1 MEYRKLANGDKMPM
15 IGLGTWEAKPNEV
28 YDAIRHAITEGY
40 RHIDCALIYQN
51 EETIGKA
58 LKDALEEGDV
68 DREDLWITSKLWN
81 NAHKPADIAPAIKK
95 TLDDLNL
102 NYLDLYLMHWPV
114 ASKNDIIFPKKGE
127 DFISLDEIPL
137 SETWEGMQSLKE
149 KGLAKHLGVCNFS
162 QKKLEGLIE
171 NTGITPAV
179 NQVELHPYLQQND
192 LVEYAE
198 ENDIIIT
205 AYSPLGRGSVPKDS
219 ETDYPVL
226 IENDTII
233 EIAKELDASP
243 AQVLIRWAIE
253 RNTIAIPKSTTP
265 KHITSNLAAA
275 NIKLTDEQ
283 MNKIAELDRHHR
295 YVDGSFWTVDGSP
308 YTMENLWDE

>member
-28 YDAIRHAITEGY
+28 YDAVRHAIAEDY

-51 EETIGKA
+51 EETVGKA

-114 ASKNDIIFPKKGE
+114 ACKNDIIFPKKGE

-137 SETWEGMQSLKE
+137 SETWEGMQSFKE

-162 QKKLEGLIE
+162 QKKLENLIE
-171 NTGITPAV
+171 NTGITPEV

-192 LVEYAE
+192 LVEYAAQ
-198 ENDIIIT
+198 NDIIIT

-219 ETDYPVL
+219 ETDHPVL

-265 KHITSNLAAA
+265 KHITSNLDAAH
-275 NIKLTDEQ
+275 IKLTGEQ
-283 MNKIAELDRHHR
+283 MNRIAELDRHHR